1 MINETGKPHYTRDQK
16 RAQFAMEFVD
26 TKLNG
31 VGPKDFATACKKACT
46 RIMNAGLGGALAF
59 MLSKADQHKD
69 EGLKYDR
76 VVNALAKHLSNKSP
90 EIYLKDLVMFEANT
104 LRKDTEEGIAVLQW
118 LARVADG
125 KAIRLNDQ
133 GSDEHG

>member
-1 MINETGKPHYTRDQK
+1 MADETVKPQYTRDQL
-16 RAQFAMEFVD
+16 RAQFAIGFVEKD
-26 TKLNG
+26 LNG

-59 MLSKADQHKD
+59 MLSKADQKKD

-76 VVNALAKHLSNKSP
+76 VVNALAKHLANKNP
-90 EIYLKDLVMFEANT
+90 DAYLKDLVMFEANA
-104 LRKDTEEGIAVLQW
+104 LRKDTEEAMAVLQW

-125 KAIRLNDQ
+125 KAIQINDL
-133 GSDEHG
+133 GSDQHV